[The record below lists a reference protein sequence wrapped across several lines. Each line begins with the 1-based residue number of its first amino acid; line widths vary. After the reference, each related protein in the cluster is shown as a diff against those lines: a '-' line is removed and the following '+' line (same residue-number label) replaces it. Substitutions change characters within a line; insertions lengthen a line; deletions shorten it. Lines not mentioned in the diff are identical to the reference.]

1 MTMNATD
8 VREVTNCFLIAF
20 KVHSK
25 EVDTYLV
32 TINLAKGP
40 RLESSQA
47 LGVNLLLLL
56 CHMGRV

>member
-1 MTMNATD
+1 MPMNATD
-8 VREVTNCFLIAF
+8 VSEVTNCFLIAL

-40 RLESSQA
+40 RLESS
-47 LGVNLLLLL
+47 
-56 CHMGRV
+56 